1 MSGIEGVALAG
12 GRLLGPLAAKAASSL
27 ARKVTFRWR
36 VSRRVRKRID
46 FSCSWRAYRG
56 WLKALTPEELS
67 APVEDVAGRLAV
79 QLDDRLSGASDK
91 WRSAHDHLSR
101 ALRLVELTYP
111 AIAAALDE
119 GDRVELSEAWT
130 QQRSAQVRELLLQV
144 AGPGAALSSGD
155 LAAALLQR
163 SMARRAV
170 RLQAFNLDEAALR
183 PYFDRIACPD
193 VPKGQVVVLL
203 GDFGAG
209 KSEMAESWHRA
220 AIRKL
225 EETVL
230 APLPVWLRAWDL
242 ATQTIEDAVDRQVGA
257 TWRHGRGASIVVDG
271 LDEAAVVTAQAI
283 LDGARILSRSHVG
296 VQILV
301 TARPGVLSAT
311 DHEREKVDAPLL
323 PVEEALELV
332 ELAAGEPHATWQW
345 TAGMRTTV
353 RRPFFALTAG
363 SMLGREQAPRS
374 EADLI
379 RTLVENSLASG
390 AERSAV
396 TSVQTRSV
404 LTTLAVSLTRSGKD
418 QLSYSDRQVA
428 RSSRLIADGP
438 RSEVL
443 FSLPIFQH
451 WFAAQA
457 ILDGSVS
464 PMDVVADAAN
474 FNRWRWAAA
483 VAALSAS
490 TPEAVDELV
499 GTWVQGNPGAA
510 AWILKEAFSSRGAWR
525 PENSGP
531 IDPATAKTRLLK
543 SLSIWVGALGPLAEG
558 ILQSPEGD
566 GSVATEIAVWDHQFA
581 VRMDARR
588 PAPDDVAKAP
598 SLAPLSAQDVRG
610 WRSWFGGQVPDGDAW
625 PWLVIRDRIARE
637 MIGRLTN
644 DPYLGTPD
652 GIWRQE
658 RRFEVARHIVRPGTW
673 SYDDLAAD
681 EVRAA
686 STKLL
691 DSATWNPR
699 SRFTSSRGRTVRGAE
714 LLDLVGW
721 IDSTEA
727 TQVSSHL
734 PSADVA
740 QPLSGWV
747 WDFYSPER
755 LMAFEA
761 EVYGRACEAYEEALV
776 HTFGQFDWSMP
787 RSGIQPRGVIL
798 ELSYH
803 EDGIQGGQTPGLT
816 IVPVPMPLMERLAP
830 TGTGVVWSNNKRVV
844 ISQTAGEDNDW
855 ERHSSTVEVIVSWLA
870 QQDREASALGW
881 SHTIVDNMRNP
892 RPSSWVAANWL
903 WEDLKSLGLGNGNF
917 PMP

>member
-1 MSGIEGVALAG
+1 MSGIEGVALVG

-36 VSRRVRKRID
+36 VGRRVRKRID
-46 FSCSWRAYRG
+46 FSCPWHAYRG
-56 WLKALTPEELS
+56 WLKALAPEELS

-79 QLDDRLSGASDK
+79 QLDDRLSGASDE

-111 AIAAALDE
+111 AIAAALDDA
-119 GDRVELSEAWT
+119 DRVELSEAWT
-130 QQRSAQVRELLLQV
+130 QQRNAQVRELLLQL

-163 SMARRAV
+163 SAARRAV

-183 PYFDRIACPD
+183 SYFDRITCPD
-193 VPKGQVVVLL
+193 VPKEQMVVLV
-203 GDFGAG
+203 GDFGSG

-220 AIRKL
+220 AIREL
-225 EETVL
+225 EEAVS

-242 ATQTIEDAVDRQVGA
+242 ASQTIEDAVDRQVGVI
-257 TWRHGRGASIVVDG
+257 WRHGRGASIVVDG
-271 LDEAAVVTAQAI
+271 LDEADVAATQAI
-283 LDGARILSRSHVG
+283 LDGARILSRSQVG
-296 VQILV
+296 VRVLV

-311 DHEREKVDAPLL
+311 DHEKQRVEAPLL
-323 PVEEALELV
+323 SEVEALELV

-363 SMLGREQAPRS
+363 SMLGSEQAPRS

-390 AERSAV
+390 AERFAV
-396 TSVQTRSV
+396 TSAQTRSA
-404 LTTLAVSLTRSGKD
+404 LTSLAVSLTRSGED
-418 QLSYSDRQVA
+418 QLSFGDRQVA

-438 RSEVL
+438 RDRVL

-457 ILDGSVS
+457 ILDGTVS
-464 PMDVVADAAN
+464 PMDAVADAGN

-490 TPEAVDELV
+490 TLEAVDELV

-510 AWILKEAFSSRGAWR
+510 GWILKEAFSSHGTWR
-525 PENSGP
+525 PEGRGP
-531 IDPATAKTRLLK
+531 IDPATTKARLLK
-543 SLSIWVGALGPLAEG
+543 SLSIWAGALGPLAED
-558 ILQSPEGD
+558 ILPTQGGD
-566 GSVATEIAVWDHQFA
+566 GSVDTEVAVWDHQFA
-581 VRMDARR
+581 VRMDVRR
-588 PAPDDVAKAP
+588 PAPDDVTKIP
-598 SLAPLSAQDVRG
+598 WLSRSTPQAVQD
-610 WRSWFGGQVPDGDAW
+610 WRSAFGGQVSDRLAW
-625 PWLVIRDRIARE
+625 PWIVIRDRIARE
-637 MIGRLTN
+637 MIGRLTD
-644 DPYLGTPD
+644 DPYIGAPD
-652 GIWRQE
+652 GVWRQE
-658 RRFEVARHIVRPGTW
+658 RRFEVARHIVRPGTR

-691 DSATWNPR
+691 DRAAWNPR
-699 SRFTSSRGRTVRGAE
+699 SRFTSRGRTVRGAE

-727 TQVSSHL
+727 TQVLSHL

-761 EVYGRACEAYEEALV
+761 EVFGRACEAYEEALV
-776 HTFGQFDWSMP
+776 HTFGRFDWSMP

-798 ELSYH
+798 ELSYL
-803 EDGIQGGQTPGLT
+803 EDGIHGGRTPGLT

-844 ISQTAGEDNDW
+844 ISQMAGEGNDW

-892 RPSSWVAANWL
+892 RPASWVAANWL
-903 WEDLKSLGLGNGNF
+903 WEDLKSLGLGNGSF
-917 PMP
+917 PLP